1 MKICGAVEVEQAQNE
16 HVQKVIDQYLTEED
30 KDLICSKKSLSSIR
44 SFPGSE
50 LFHLYS
56 EANKVKEFC
65 ENGHLKNVKGFGVDY
80 LIHRSFSNDWCD
92 IEDFCFSE
100 GRTTEILL
108 DYLDEGYTFSDDQL
122 DKIYA
127 WVMMS
132 PYALMS
138 MTEPIR
144 KQLCRTV
151 ELLWDL
157 CVMKSKAFATQ
168 SNETAQTMMRDV
180 INHWSETVVIPHK
193 GIGRKKLFED

>member
-1 MKICGAVEVEQAQNE
+1 
-16 HVQKVIDQYLTEED
+16 
-30 KDLICSKKSLSSIR
+30 
-44 SFPGSE
+44 
-50 LFHLYS
+50 
-56 EANKVKEFC
+56 
-65 ENGHLKNVKGFGVDY
+65 
-80 LIHRSFSNDWCD
+80 
-92 IEDFCFSE
+92 
-100 GRTTEILL
+100 
-108 DYLDEGYTFSDDQL
+108 
-122 DKIYA
+122 
-127 WVMMS
+127 
-132 PYALMS
+132 MS